1 MLNYTPLKIA
11 PTQNISKQM
20 LFAGGVATIFAFGIL
35 GFLAWTL
42 NSIQSQNVYLADR
55 LDTYSSAGT
64 KSATSQTGEVA
75 GAETAA
81 SSVLPP
87 EAETTRK
94 KVESMIII
102 PVVGDIPTFALIDD
116 LAKVQK
122 EAFFTKAQVGDHL
135 FVYPKSKMAVLYRP
149 SALKIVNVADIN
161 QGEQGQETSNKP
173 GPDSQENVA
182 KQEAPE
188 ERKPPEKKSENN
200 SSVLIVSSEGVEE
213 SKVSIAK
220 EAVAKIE
227 GVEIVEGKGSSM
239 SDSMTKNRVVNIS
252 GKQSIVDELISE
264 FGAEEGPLPDA
275 FSAQDA
281 DIVLILAKD

>member
-20 LFAGGVATIFAFGIL
+20 LFAGGVTTVFAFGIL

-42 NSIQSQNVYLADR
+42 NSIQSQNIYLADR
-55 LDTYSSAGT
+55 LETYTSAGT
-64 KSATSQTGEVA
+64 KTALSQTGEVA

-81 SSVLPP
+81 SVLPP

-116 LAKVQK
+116 LAKVK
-122 EAFFTKAQVGDHL
+122 NEAFFTRAQVGDHL
-135 FVYPKSKMAVLYRP
+135 FVYPKSKMAILYRP

-161 QGEQGQETSNKP
+161 QGAEQSKDSSNQPNTDTQENAVKQEVSEEKKP
-173 GPDSQENVA
+173 G
-182 KQEAPE
+182 
-188 ERKPPEKKSENN
+188 KKSGNN
-200 SSVLIVSSEGVEE
+200 STVLIVSSQGVEE
-213 SKVSIAK
+213 SKVSSAK
-220 EAVAKIE
+220 ETLAKIKGAE
-227 GVEIVEGKGSSM
+227 LVEGGGTSV

-252 GKQSIVDELISE
+252 GKQSVVDELISE
-264 FGAEEGPLPDA
+264 FGAEEGPLPEG

-281 DIVLILAKD
+281 DIVLILAKE